1 MIRRGRQQG
10 WLKAPLESLEEWSMF
25 NGVEYNGIRVGV
37 IEGREDRGSAIRA
50 VDILEQPETP
60 LMKVPRELIVSKEK
74 VYLQAKS
81 DHHLRQVLEAVG
93 EFGQVS
99 LISTT
104 ILGCQQ
110 AKPA

>member
-10 WLKAPLESLEEWSMF
+10 WLKAPIVSLEQWSTF

-37 IEGREDRGSAIRA
+37 IEGHEERGSAIRA
-50 VDILEQPETP
+50 TAVLDQPEIP
-60 LMKVPRELIVSKEK
+60 LMKVPRELIISKEN

-93 EFGQVS
+93 GFGQVS
-99 LISTT
+99 MILIT
-104 ILGCQQ
+104 IVFTSKC
-110 AKPA
+110 